1 MRDWTA
7 EGLLFENCNCTAVCP
22 GHIHFSQK
30 CTHDVCHGYWAI
42 RFDDGRLDGVE
53 LSGIRTVILYESPPV
68 MIEGGWKQAIVI
80 SDDATPEQ
88 QRAVEEILTGAR
100 GGPWQILA
108 KFVADARPTR
118 TAPVRIEEA
127 HGGRSVT
134 VAGVL
139 RGAIEAI
146 QGRNRA
152 EPVSFVNIYNQI
164 HDSTQVIAMGSTECD
179 DGEFVFSTEGTHG
192 LWSRFRWTG

>member
-1 MRDWTA
+1 M
-7 EGLLFENCNCTAVCP
+7 
-22 GHIHFSQK
+22 
-30 CTHDVCHGYWAI
+30 
-42 RFDDGRLDGVE
+42 RFDAGRVDGVD
-53 LSGIRTVILYESPPV
+53 LSGICAVILYETPPV

-80 SDDATPEQ
+80 SDDASADQ

-118 TAPVRIEEA
+118 TAPVRIEEVQ
-127 HGGRSVT
+127 GGKSVS
-134 VAGVL
+134 VGGVL

-146 QGRNRA
+146 RGRNRA

-164 HDSTQVIAMGSTECD
+164 HDSTQVIAMGSAECD

-192 LWSRFRWTG
+192 LWSRFRWAP